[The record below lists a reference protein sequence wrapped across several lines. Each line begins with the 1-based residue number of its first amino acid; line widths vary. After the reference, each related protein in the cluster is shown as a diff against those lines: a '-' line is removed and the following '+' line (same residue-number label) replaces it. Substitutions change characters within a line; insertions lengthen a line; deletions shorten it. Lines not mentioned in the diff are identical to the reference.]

1 MAARKKPPLE
11 RAARALC
18 QFRGLPEDTR
28 FNGLPMWHSVV
39 PEAMVTLTAALSP
52 EQLQEM
58 IPGYPLPDLHDP
70 KRKTDDLP

>member
-18 QFRGLPEDTR
+18 RFRGLPEDTR
-28 FNGLPMWHSVV
+28 FNGLPMWHSMV
-39 PEAMVTLTAALSP
+39 PEAMVVLTAALSQ

-58 IPGYPLPDLHDP
+58 IPGHSLLKLHDP
-70 KRKTDDLP
+70 KGKTDDLP